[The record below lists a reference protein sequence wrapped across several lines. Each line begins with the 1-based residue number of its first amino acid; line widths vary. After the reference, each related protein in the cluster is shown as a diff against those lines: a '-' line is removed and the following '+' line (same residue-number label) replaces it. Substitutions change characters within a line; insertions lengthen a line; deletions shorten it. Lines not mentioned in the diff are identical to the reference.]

1 MRGVN
6 ILGIIVGAYFIY
18 RAYTLVRDKEEDV
31 LNFVV
36 WLFVGSGLVV
46 AGSVPAVFNFI
57 MDILGM
63 EQRAYAMFSV
73 GIFVAYL
80 LLFRFSYSLRSLERD
95 ISKLNEDISLLR
107 EELDSKNKDSNFA
120 EDD

>member
-6 ILGIIVGAYFIY
+6 ILGIVVGAYFIY
-18 RAYTLVRDKEEDV
+18 RAYTLVKAEEEDV
-31 LNFVV
+31 LNFLI
-36 WLFVGSGLVV
+36 WLVIGSGLVV

-63 EQRAYAMFSV
+63 QRRAYAMFSV

-80 LLFRFSYSLRSLERD
+80 LLFRLSYNLRSLKRD
-95 ISKLNEDISLLR
+95 ISKLNEDISLLKER
-107 EELDSKNKDSNFA
+107 IDTSNS
-120 EDD
+120 DKVSDND